1 MLARRRPARYLLDA
15 IHRAYQ
21 PRAQIY
27 SISPSAIFHRPT
39 AVHSLLSAA
48 SFCASSTCPALLP
61 VASPDVPRSSP
72 VAPVIEVALEQPGGP
87 GDRGGPGAARWPR

>member
-1 MLARRRPARYLLDA
+1 MGCPQIALPSDTTRPASGSPSGFSAVLRFRRDNSAHRPARYLLDA

-48 SFCASSTCPALLP
+48 SFH
-61 VASPDVPRSSP
+61 
-72 VAPVIEVALEQPGGP
+72 
-87 GDRGGPGAARWPR
+87 